1 MQTSPISFV
10 APRGG
15 GGSTQATTGEILR
28 NDTDTVT
35 IKIPTNF
42 ETNGASYST
51 QLPPNNNNLDP
62 TKRLDRVSC
71 GVRKLWFLV

>member
-1 MQTSPISFV
+1 MQTSSISFV

-51 QLPPNNNNLDP
+51 QSPPNNNNLDP